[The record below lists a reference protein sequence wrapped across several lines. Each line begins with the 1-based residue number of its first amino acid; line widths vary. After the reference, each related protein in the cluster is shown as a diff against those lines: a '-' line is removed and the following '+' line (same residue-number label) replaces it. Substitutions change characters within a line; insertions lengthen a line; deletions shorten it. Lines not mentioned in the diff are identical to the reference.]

1 MPSDVTSTQA
11 PVDPRAASRAIAFA
25 MRGLEQRFETV
36 ASNLANAETAGH
48 KRLVGRSESF
58 ASALARARSGRGAA
72 PTVRDF
78 SQGELT
84 TSDDP
89 ADVALSGPGFFAV
102 ERNGEVE
109 YTRTLHVHAD
119 ADGTLLDDHGARVL
133 GEGGPLRLA
142 GPLADFHFEN
152 DGALKSG
159 GADAG
164 RLRVVA
170 FVDPQRL
177 EDRPGGY
184 WHADDRLELT
194 GAQGTQVRQRQREN
208 SNVSAIDE
216 MVELI
221 TIQRHFE
228 TAQRA
233 MSAESDLRKRLN
245 EGLRQS

>member
-1 MPSDVTSTQA
+1 MPSDVTATQA
-11 PVDPRAASRAIAFA
+11 PTDPRAASRSIAFA
-25 MRGLEQRFETV
+25 MRGLEGRFETV
-36 ASNLANAETAGH
+36 ASNLANAETVGH
-48 KRLVGRSESF
+48 KRLVSRSESF
-58 ASALARARSGRGAA
+58 ATLLARARSNDRGT
-72 PTVRDF
+72 PPPVVRDF

-84 TSDDP
+84 TTDDP
-89 ADVALSGPGFFAV
+89 ADLALNGPGFFAV
-102 ERNGEVE
+102 ERDGAVE
-109 YTRTLHVHAD
+109 YTRALHVHAD
-119 ADGTLLDDHGARVL
+119 ADGTLLDEHNSRVL

-142 GPLADFHFEN
+142 GPLSSFQFEN
-152 DGALKSG
+152 DGTLKSD

-184 WHADDRLELT
+184 WRADDRLELT
-194 GAQGTQVRQRQREN
+194 GAQGTQVRQRQREG

-216 MVELI
+216 MVQLI

-233 MSAESDLRKRLN
+233 MAAESELRQKLN
-245 EGLRQS
+245 EGLH